1 MADQPLIIS
10 IGSLV
15 GAVMGL
21 IKAEWD
27 SSAVVKKIDELER
40 RLDAKIRELSD
51 TLEKR
56 IAKLETARAEP
67 PRSDAQPTRRGNA
80 DLRDLAARVEEIE
93 EQVAQWTARPVQRSG
108 SFPGV
113 DLGSLQS
120 RVQALESHI
129 ADLLRR
135 IGELE
140 RFERSYHEDYARIIA
155 KVHEVL
161 GRLGRR
167 RHGGERDSEG

>member
-27 SSAVVKKIDELER
+27 SSAVLKKLDELER
-40 RLDAKIRELSD
+40 KLDGKIRELRES
-51 TLEKR
+51 LEAR
-56 IAKLETARAEP
+56 VTKLETARAEATKVEP
-67 PRSDAQPTRRGNA
+67 PPTRRGNA
-80 DLRDLAARVEEIE
+80 DLRDLAARVEELE
-93 EQVAQWTARPVQRSG
+93 EQVSQLTARPVQRSG
-108 SFPGV
+108 SFPGI

-120 RVQALESHI
+120 RVQSLEINI

-140 RFERSYHEDYARIIA
+140 RFERSYHEDYARLIA
-155 KVHEVL
+155 KVHELL
-161 GRLGRR
+161 GRFGRR
-167 RHGGERDSEG
+167 RHAGERDSEG